1 MAFEVQ
7 NPFQNLIANPW
18 DELTMEEDGGL
29 FVESI
34 VTTNTQSKDGKNK
47 DKVVKTFGNGD
58 KEIIEYQHTKAADE
72 TISLL
77 DNNNKIPGF
86 FADGFQTTYSGNTEN
101 NGVFIESAFDGTEKS
116 AMEAYLGDKKYEA
129 GKDFFK
135 ALLSSGVSNEDN
147 NIDLI
152 KSQEARINEQESL
165 YPNSINEEMLKI
177 LERTEAEKQDDY
189 YDVTDPNSSKFFDRS
204 LGQVLTGTGMQRKPI
219 QNKNYGMTT
228 SAEDQA
234 IFDNAREKR
243 RLSRVAGNT
252 AQQDEMDSG
261 YFNME
266 KARIDQQI
274 QEASNAQNTVNQSG
288 ADNESLD
295 TPIIGNDEVVN
306 GVTAEDIA
314 IIGASANGQSMAEEF
329 GNDLAAANGDPAK
342 IDAAKAEF
350 GDGLFDL
357 AEYDPQLAK
366 SLFAMMGAML
376 MGESFGDA
384 MATGFGVMEEAA
396 MEEEAAN
403 KAAADE
409 VVALLIDNAEYL
421 SDDVFFATLAQYNLS
436 DEQLKDITMKYGIAK
451 SAAQNKKTATDLATA
466 LTDLNKFEKDIIA
479 LYTDSDNVGAVAPKI
494 RQLLTYVHDQLNNQA
509 NPTWLLDPK
518 NRENRDALEEAIGTY
533 ATRYDQY
540 VAMGDEGRGMLER
553 LVNGGMEAIWEGQ
566 RGTVGMTDGNPAMG
580 KVLVPESQEP
590 LMMAITSIANIKMP
604 DEKKRNQYLA
614 EQHQYWSQ
622 NIKGKQ
628 SIAYNEEYKKVVNL
642 GFLAKPQEHGYLGW
656 LYNKIK
662 MDTM

>member
-1 MAFEVQ
+1 MSNSKDYYKMRYGQAGFDPTEIEPQ
-7 NPFQNLIANPW
+7 SIFDSKAMDFGSPFASTAVSRKKVI
-18 DELTMEEDGGL
+18 EENEKGL
-29 FVESI
+29 KEKETIVNGDDSI
-34 VTTNTQSKDGKNK
+34 VETSVFKPRAKPEFD
-47 DKVVKTFGNGD
+47 VKAGLNLGISDAGN
-58 KEIIEYQHTKAADE
+58 
-72 TISLL
+72 
-77 DNNNKIPGF
+77 
-86 FADGFQTTYSGNTEN
+86 
-101 NGVFIESAFDGTEKS
+101 
-116 AMEAYLGDKKYEA
+116 
-129 GKDFFK
+129 
-135 ALLSSGVSNEDN
+135 ALLAEDFAN
-147 NIDLI
+147 KRANMAKKEERI
-152 KSQEARINEQESL
+152 KML
-165 YPNSINEEMLKI
+165 SIMDNAAL
-177 LERTEAEKQDDY
+177 EKQDDY
-189 YDVTDPNSSKFFDRS
+189 YDVTDSDSSKFFDRS
-204 LGQVLTGTGMQRKPI
+204 LGEILTGTGMQRKPI

-228 SAEDQA
+228 SAADQA
-234 IFDNAREKR
+234 MFDNARKER
-243 RLSRVAGNT
+243 RLLRVANNT

-274 QEASNAQNTVNQSG
+274 QEASNAQSTVNQSG
-288 ADNESLD
+288 LDNESLD

-357 AEYDPQLAK
+357 SEYDPQLAK

-396 MEEEAAN
+396 QEEEAAN

-409 VVALLIDNAEYL
+409 VVAMLIDNAEYL
-421 SDDVFFATLAQYNLS
+421 NDDVFFATLAQYNLS
-436 DEQLKDITMKYGIAK
+436 NEQLKDITMKYGIAK

-466 LTDLNKFEKDIIA
+466 IADLDKFEKDVVA
-479 LYTDSDNVGAVAPKI
+479 LYTDSDNVGAVAPKV

-509 NPTWLLDPK
+509 NPTWILDPK

-533 ATRYDQY
+533 AKRYDQY
-540 VAMGDEGRGMLER
+540 TAMGEDGIGLLKTLEA
-553 LVNGGMEAIWEGQ
+553 GGMEAIWEGQ
-566 RGTVGMTDGNPAMG
+566 RGTVGMVDGKPAMG

-590 LMMAITSIANIKMP
+590 LMMAITSIANIKMK

-614 EQHQYWSQ
+614 EKHDYWKK
-622 NIKGKQ
+622 NVEGKKGM
-628 SIAYNEEYKKVVNL
+628 AYNQDYDSVIATGYLSKPEEY
-642 GFLAKPQEHGYLGW
+642 GYLGW
-656 LYNKIK
+656 LYHQLQA
-662 MDTM
+662 DTM